1 MIWDLMKGRER
12 GSGDMKN
19 PPQGREM
26 MIRSPYKNISVKLEK
41 GVYVCVYLLYGTY
54 VFGFCFLFFSFS
66 SFLGTKLDMFFL
78 CVWCPAPCLPPF
90 TENYTKQRA
99 VSTFLSLF
107 ALNSFRKRTG
117 GGGFLLLL
125 CSTLVIFCTWKPH
138 RGFLI
143 FDFFLY

>member
-1 MIWDLMKGRER
+1 
-12 GSGDMKN
+12 
-19 PPQGREM
+19 

-54 VFGFCFLFFSFS
+54 VFGFCFLFFPFLRS
-66 SFLGTKLDMFFL
+66 SEHSWICCIYFFL
-78 CVWCPAPCLPPF
+78 CDWCPAPRLTPF
-90 TENYTKQRA
+90 TENYTKQWA
-99 VSTFLSLF
+99 VSNFLSLF

-138 RGFLI
+138 RDFLI
-143 FDFFLY
+143 FDFFLYQGGGQGWHAND